1 MLMKQY
7 GTLLPSHRRNIS
19 VSKRHS
25 DSHRKHTKHYKAKL
39 VLVWVVALAFSSPI
53 FRSGLK
59 SDLTLI
65 EFIVNHTVFGD
76 PVEFIPKEDYMQEL
90 T

>member
-1 MLMKQY
+1 MLTRHY
-7 GTLLPSHRRNIS
+7 TTLAPNLRRNIS
-19 VSKRHS
+19 ALTKPSGYAEKHIK
-25 DSHRKHTKHYKAKL
+25 HRKLKL
-39 VLVWVVALAFSSPI
+39 ALVWGVALAFYWPI

-59 SDLTLI
+59 SNLTLI

-90 T
+90 S